1 VNLSKR
7 LSQSFLGL
15 STVILIFSL
24 VLAMSIRPIADDY
37 CTGAGVSQGFWN
49 YIYEIPQTWSGDFSQ
64 IVIHAVLVGLPLAN
78 FPVNF
83 LGFSTLV
90 LSIYLLLAV
99 SERIA
104 FYLLKNKKQMSKRN
118 KFFAAALISLLWNIY
133 WALPASLDF
142 GFYYDA
148 FGMSDKSFSAV
159 FGWPTV
165 IVQYLIIPLMA
176 ALFFLLWSQSVRK
189 NYVLIFLI
197 GLFVG
202 NAGYAIALSLFL
214 TFFTLQLIRKCRID
228 LINFLIVEIS
238 ICVGVFASLLAP
250 GSRSRTEALHAQHT
264 GGDLEALP
272 RWLFVTGLEFSAS
285 ILSVGNIL
293 ILFYSFFFFVLL
305 KPNIQDHVDSTKLNS
320 LLTRLLVFL
329 LFSYFVVSL
338 SEFLVYE
345 AFWHLITYRAV
356 LFFFWTLL
364 GLKLASR
371 FFAKQELQGSRAE
384 RVLLARSSI
393 IVVLVSFV
401 LAITV
406 SWKANSSLIERGINW
421 QTSPAPLPGISD
433 IDPRGGWVDLCWQR
447 LKVEGDLPE
456 RLN

>member
-1 VNLSKR
+1 MNLRKR
-7 LSQSFLGL
+7 LSRTFLGF
-15 STVILIFSL
+15 STVILVFVI

-49 YIYEIPQTWSGDFSQ
+49 YIYKISQTWSGDFSQ
-64 IVIHAVLVGLPLAN
+64 IVVHAVLVGLPLAN
-78 FPVNF
+78 FPMNF

-90 LSIYLLLAV
+90 LSIYLLLAI

-104 FYLLKNKKQMSKRN
+104 FYLLNNKEKMSKEN
-118 KFFAAALISLLWNIY
+118 KFFTAALISLLWNIY

-148 FGMSDKSFSAV
+148 FAMSDKSFSAV

-165 IVQYLIIPLMA
+165 IVQYLVIPLTA

-214 TFFTLQLIRKCRID
+214 TLFILQLIRKCRID

-250 GSRSRTEALHAQHT
+250 GSRSRAEALHSQHT
-264 GGDLEALP
+264 SGDLDALP
-272 RWLFVTGLEFSAS
+272 RWLFVSGLEFSAS
-285 ILSVGNIL
+285 FLSVGNIL

-305 KPNIQDHVDSTKLNS
+305 KPNIQGCLNSTKLNS

-329 LFSYFVVSL
+329 LISYFVVSL
-338 SEFLVYE
+338 SEFFVYE
-345 AFWHLITYRAV
+345 AFWHLITYRTV
-356 LFFFWTLL
+356 LFFFWILL
-364 GLKLASR
+364 GLKLALR
-371 FFAKQELQGSRAE
+371 FFAKHKSQVSRAE
-384 RVLLARSSI
+384 KVLLSRSSI
-393 IVVLVSFV
+393 IVVLVSLV

-406 SWKANSSLIERGINW
+406 SWKANSSLIERGVNW
-421 QTSPAPLPGISD
+421 ETSSAPLPGISD
-433 IDPRGGWVDLCWQR
+433 IDPKGSWVDLCWQR
-447 LKVEGDLPE
+447 LKVEKDLPE
-456 RLN
+456 RLD

>member
-1 VNLSKR
+1 MNLSKR
-7 LSQSFLGL
+7 LSRTFLGFF
-15 STVILIFSL
+15 TVILVFFI

-49 YIYEIPQTWSGDFSQ
+49 YIYKISQTWSGDFSQ
-64 IVIHAVLVGLPLAN
+64 IVVHAVLVGLPLAN
-78 FPVNF
+78 FPMSF

-90 LSIYLLLAV
+90 LSIYLLLAI

-104 FYLLKNKKQMSKRN
+104 FYLLNNKEKMSKKN

-148 FGMSDKSFSAV
+148 FAMSDKSFSAV

-176 ALFFLLWSQSVRK
+176 ALFFLLWSQSVRN

-214 TFFTLQLIRKCRID
+214 TLFTLQLIRRCRID

-250 GSRSRTEALHAQHT
+250 GSRSRTEALHSQHT

-272 RWLFVTGLEFSAS
+272 RWLFVSGLEFSAS
-285 ILSVGNIL
+285 ILSVGNIF
-293 ILFYSFFFFVLL
+293 ILFYSFFFFILL
-305 KPNIQDHVDSTKLNS
+305 KSDIQDRLDSTKLNS
-320 LLTRLLVFL
+320 LLIRLLVVL
-329 LFSYFVVSL
+329 LIAYFVVSL

-356 LFFFWTLL
+356 LFFFWILL
-364 GLKLASR
+364 GLKLALR

-384 RVLLARSSI
+384 KVLLARSSVL
-393 IVVLVSFV
+393 VVLVSLV

-406 SWKANSSLIERGINW
+406 SWKANSSLIERGVNW
-421 QTSPAPLPGISD
+421 ETSSAPLPGISD
-433 IDPRGGWVDLCWQR
+433 IDPKGSWVDLCWQR
-447 LKVEGDLPE
+447 LKVERDLPE
-456 RLN
+456 RLD